1 MEAKNLF
8 LLQNTEEFMRGELDN
23 VTISHGHIVL
33 DNLGGSYVPYGCYTS
48 PAVPMPL
55 FDALRVSWN
64 ATTPQGT
71 VVEMQA
77 RVMVDGNWCPWC
89 SFGKWSPY
97 IRRESPAPST
107 RGPLVLEPDRLL
119 LDSKRGAQIQLR
131 IYLYTQDE
139 RRTPAVRLLAASVRQ
154 TDVIP
159 SGGKP
164 VNACL
169 RLLPYAAA
177 ERAPTLQGAMDLAV
191 SLASL
196 TNRWGADILPEEF
209 AFAMYD
215 WQPECRANL
224 SFAAAAAGCWGFPA
238 WVRYTDLGGL
248 RADARAGYGAVVRLT
263 PTAAQK
269 EAGYPPHRYVAVR
282 GFSDRFGGGTP
293 TVLLDD
299 PMAPSDFEA
308 ETEMPLDEFMVA
320 WDNVALTIRP
330 RLNRLPAGCPTRTM
344 ASLRR
349 VKGGAPGLCQFYLNG
364 TLRYLPDD
372 FCGTPDA
379 PTGLLAWTALDG
391 TPHATTAHKKFHFAA
406 PVQGG
411 VVLPVNPDAPAKYTV
426 YAISAS
432 GAMLVADITL

>member
-8 LLQNTEEFMRGELDN
+8 LLNETEDFMRGELDN
-23 VTISHGHIVL
+23 VTIQHGHIVL
-33 DNLGGSYVPYGCYTS
+33 DNTGGAYVPYGCYTS

-64 ATTPQGT
+64 ASTPSGT

-97 IRRESPAPST
+97 IRRAGAKPT
-107 RGPLVLEPDRLL
+107 VRGPLVLEPDRLT
-119 LDSKRGAQIQLR
+119 LDSKLGSQVQLR

-139 RRTPAVRLLAASVRQ
+139 KRTPAVRLLAASVRMV
-154 TDVIP
+154 DVIP

-169 RLLPYAAA
+169 RLPPYCQKR
-177 ERAPTLQGAMDLAV
+177 RAPALLGAMDLAV

-196 TNRWGADILPEEF
+196 ANRWGADILPEEF

-215 WQPECRANL
+215 WQPGSKANL
-224 SFAAAAAGCWGFPA
+224 SFGAAVAGCWGFPA
-238 WVRYTDLGGL
+238 WVRHTDLAGL

-263 PTAAQK
+263 PTAAQR
-269 EAGYPPHRYVAVR
+269 EAGYPPHRYAALR
-282 GFSDRFGGGTP
+282 GFVDQYGKEP
-293 TVLLDD
+293 AVLLND
-299 PMAPSDFEA
+299 PMAESDFEA
-308 ETEMPLDEFMVA
+308 EIEMPLDEFMVA
-320 WDNVALTIRP
+320 WDNVALTMRP
-330 RLNRLPAGCPTRTM
+330 RQRGLPSGCPARTL
-344 ASLRR
+344 ATLRR
-349 VKGGAPGLCQFYLNG
+349 VRGGPPGLCQFHLNG
-364 TLRYLPDD
+364 MVRTLPDD

-379 PTGLLAWTALDG
+379 PTGLLAWTALDAI
-391 TPHATTAHKKFHFAA
+391 PHATTAHKELHFAA

-411 VVLPVNPDAPAKYTV
+411 IVLPANPDAPAKYTV
-426 YAISAS
+426 YAIDGS
-432 GAMLVADITL
+432 GSMLVGDITM